1 MRKAKPKPKSI
12 TDEDL
17 QEVRL
22 TPMGVR
28 STENNI
34 VMAVNR
40 IIDGLDIDVDALQ
53 KGATAGMLLSIDRLT
68 DIIGN
73 VADDDLRIKAINSMT
88 AIANHII
95 RRRELALEEGGS
107 ITVNVSATH
116 VPPSRD
122 DSQPLK
128 LNGQTE

>member
-1 MRKAKPKPKSI
+1 MRKAKPKSI

-17 QEVRL
+17 QEIRL
-22 TPMGVR
+22 TSTGVR
-28 STENNI
+28 SADNNI

-40 IIDGLDIDVDALQ
+40 IVDGLDIDIDALQ

-73 VADDDLRIKAINSMT
+73 AADDDLRIKAVNSMT

-107 ITVNVSATH
+107 ITVNVSASH

-122 DSQPLK
+122 DSQTLK
-128 LNGQTE
+128 LNGKTE

>member
-1 MRKAKPKPKSI
+1 M
-12 TDEDL
+12 DEDL
-17 QEVRL
+17 QAVRINP
-22 TPMGVR
+22 TGVR
-28 STENNI
+28 SADNNI

-73 VADDDLRIKAINSMT
+73 VADDELRIKAINSMT

-122 DSQPLK
+122 DSEPPK
-128 LNGQTE
+128 LNG

>member
-1 MRKAKPKPKSI
+1 MRKAKPKSI

-17 QEVRL
+17 QEVSIKP
-22 TPMGVR
+22 TGVR
-28 STENNI
+28 SADNNI

-40 IIDGLDIDVDALQ
+40 IIDGLDIDIDALQ

-116 VPPSRD
+116 VPPSRG
-122 DSQPLK
+122 DSQPPQLD
-128 LNGQTE
+128 G

>member
-1 MRKAKPKPKSI
+1 MRKAKPKSI
-12 TDEDL
+12 MDEDL
-17 QEVRL
+17 QAVRINP
-22 TPMGVR
+22 TGVR
-28 STENNI
+28 SADNNI

-73 VADDDLRIKAINSMT
+73 VADDELRIKAINSMT

-122 DSQPLK
+122 DSEPPK
-128 LNGQTE
+128 LNG